1 MNSNDFVP
9 DGQPQPH
16 CPYPTDTIVSNG
28 LNLIGPGHIDPEMIK
43 EVPSVVQDAI
53 GSSCKMLAG
62 AHHIVFQKQN
72 DKIDEV
78 ERNAKA
84 AANVVLE
91 EARKFAAEVDPY
103 NLDKFCRITNHILC
117 IFTVNNTKYTWNG
130 WFGAIFESEEL
141 KPVDKGTVRLIC
153 GMPFYVLSCEKLWG
167 WKLLHR
173 KTTYRI
179 CWTAP
184 NREMEWIR
192 DLKKCIFGAE

>member
-28 LNLIGPGHIDPEMIK
+28 LNMIGPGHIDPEMIK

-62 AHHIVFQKQN
+62 AHHIVFQKQ
-72 DKIDEV
+72 DKKIDEV
-78 ERNAKA
+78 ERNSKA
-84 AANVVLE
+84 AVNVVLE
-91 EARKFAAEVDPY
+91 EAKKAALEVDPY
-103 NLDKFCRITNHILC
+103 NLSKFCRITNHIVC
-117 IFTVNNTKYTWNG
+117 KFDVGGTEYAWNG
-130 WFGAIFESEEL
+130 WFGANFESVERE
-141 KPVDKGTVRLIC
+141 PAAKGSVRLIF
-153 GMPFYVLSCEKLWG
+153 GMPFYVHSCERLWG
-167 WKLLHR
+167 WKYLLR
-173 KTTYRI
+173 GATYRI

-184 NREMEWIR
+184 SREIEWIR